1 MKEIGYTMVNGYR
14 IPNLLP
20 HQEPEIHLGKYALL
34 RRRFL
39 MRHRPGTFTNLLTSG
54 VLNPHLLQVEQD
66 ARARMERLT
75 AEMARSQGVTEELKA
90 ADQMRWVGLMNNI
103 RSAAEEVVLNEL
115 IYV

>member
-1 MKEIGYTMVNGYR
+1 MNEIGYTMVNGYR

-39 MRHRPGTFTNLLTSG
+39 MQHRPGTFSHLLTSG
-54 VLNPHLLQVEQD
+54 SLNPHLMQVDRE

-75 AEMARSQGVTEELKA
+75 AEIALSQGVTEELKA
-90 ADQMRWVGLMNNI
+90 ANQMRWVGLMNNI
-103 RSAAEEVVLNEL
+103 RSTAEEVVLNEL